1 MAKGDPL
8 VRQQSAR
15 EMEELYRQYRAP
27 MFRVAMSIL
36 RDEGLAEDAVQQAFL
51 KIFQNFEKI
60 RLEEPGTPSSTFTA
74 GGGGKTSSPLRT
86 WSSPFPPGKAF
97 PKNRCCPGWTGKR
110 WRNFWGSWRNGTGIC

>member
-8 VRQQSAR
+8 VRQQPAR

-51 KIFQNFEKI
+51 KAVLKQTLQEH
-60 RLEEPGTPSSTFTA
+60 RHRPLPPA
-74 GGGGKTSSPLRT
+74 G
-86 WSSPFPPGKAF
+86 
-97 PKNRCCPGWTGKR
+97 TGKR
-110 WRNFWGSWRNGTGIC
+110 HLL